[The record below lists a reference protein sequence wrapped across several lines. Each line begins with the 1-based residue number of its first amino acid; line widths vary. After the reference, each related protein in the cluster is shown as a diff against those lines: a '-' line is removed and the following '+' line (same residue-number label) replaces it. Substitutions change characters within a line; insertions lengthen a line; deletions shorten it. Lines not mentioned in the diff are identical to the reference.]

1 MLPALTLLVFLGAL
15 GAWSLTRPTPRTLL
29 LGGGILAATQITGSL
44 IALGLLGQLSRLPVI
59 AVNAAASLL
68 LIVLTRKSLLRAL
81 RELLAGLRDFGHML
95 RRTPALAVATAVLLL
110 AMLWTL
116 WLGLVLPP
124 TDWDGLAQ
132 NLPMAAFHVQN
143 GDIAPIETPY
153 RGIRAYPQGG
163 ALLLAYTMLLSG
175 SDTAVDLVQ
184 FPFWLMGTLA
194 VYALARELAASRAN
208 APAGALLFAAAP
220 VVMLQARTAYFDLE
234 VAAIALA
241 ALALLLDRQVGL
253 RPRAVVAGAAAGL
266 LAGLKYAGL
275 IYALVLLVLLVL
287 ALVVE
292 RIPRRTAGAAVAG
305 YLGAALVL
313 GGCWYAWNIAGYQ
326 NPLWPM
332 QLDLGGRTILPGVW
346 TSGTFYEGAAPEL
359 IAARPYLASL
369 IAVWREP
376 TARYAADVR
385 LGGLGPL
392 WLTLG
397 LPALLLFTG
406 QMVYRL
412 LRLQGALNARSP
424 EHPERSDRPGLAWLV
439 ERSRRGDRTN
449 PATGPDL
456 LVQGGLL
463 LFILVT
469 FLLTPA
475 NWHTRYVLAPVGAT
489 GACVAVM
496 LEQFARPLQAM
507 LRGLAAAFACLMLLV
522 VPVHGAGAPVDVIR
536 NVQLPPDWRRTAF
549 MADVPTMNDALRW
562 AEQNIPAGSPVLY
575 GWEGVILYPLFG
587 PGRQN
592 ELHYFGSG
600 VSGDFAVVRTGSAEA
615 AAALQDA
622 AWTQVFASGSYLVF
636 ARADHE

>member
-1 MLPALTLLVFLGAL
+1 VLPALTFLVLLGAT
-15 GAWSLTRPTPRTLL
+15 GAWSLTRPALRNLL
-29 LGGGILAATQITGSL
+29 LGGGILAAAQITGTL
-44 IALGLLGQLSRLPVI
+44 IVLGLLGQLSRLPVI
-59 AVNAAASLL
+59 SINAAISLL
-68 LIVLTRKSLLRAL
+68 LIALTRKSLLRAL
-81 RELLAGLRDFGHML
+81 RELLAGLRKFGQML
-95 RRTPALAVATAVLLL
+95 SRTPLLLAATAVLLL

-116 WLGLVLPP
+116 WLGYVLPP

-143 GDIAPIETPY
+143 GDITPIETPY

-163 ALLLAYTMLLSG
+163 ALLLAYTMLLSD

-184 FPFWLMGTLA
+184 FPFWLIGTLA
-194 VYALARELAASRAN
+194 VYALGRALAAGRAN
-208 APAGALLFAAAP
+208 ALAGALLFAAAP

-234 VAAIALA
+234 VAAVALA
-241 ALALLLDRQVGL
+241 ALALLLDGQVNPL
-253 RPRAVVAGAAAGL
+253 PRAFVAGAAAGL

-275 IYALVLLVLLVL
+275 IYAAILLALLVL
-287 ALVVE
+287 ALLDG
-292 RIPRRTAGAAVAG
+292 RTPRRQLTAGLASYV
-305 YLGAALVL
+305 GAALVL
-313 GGCWYAWNIAGYQ
+313 GGCWYIWNIAGYQ

-332 QLDLGGRTILPGVW
+332 QLDLGGHTILPGVW

-359 IAARPYLASL
+359 IAARPYLTSL

-376 TARYAADVR
+376 TARYAADIR

-392 WLTLG
+392 WFALG
-397 LPALLLFTG
+397 IPALLLFTG
-406 QMVYRL
+406 QAIRRL
-412 LRLQGALNARSP
+412 FHRQGASILSGGRGQPRSQSKDAFRAAAP
-424 EHPERSDRPGLAWLV
+424 S
-439 ERSRRGDRTN
+439 SM
-449 PATGPDL
+449 L
-456 LVQGGLL
+456 LLPQWSLL
-463 LFILVT
+463 LFILAT

-475 NWHTRYVLAPVGAT
+475 NWHTRYVLAPIGAT

-507 LRGLAAAFACLMLLV
+507 LRGLAAALACLMLLA
-522 VPVHGAGAPVDVIR
+522 VPVHGAGTAMDVIR
-536 NVQLPPDWRRTAF
+536 NMQLPPDLRRTVF
-549 MADVPTMNDALRW
+549 MDDIPAMQDALRW

-587 PGRQN
+587 VSRQN

-600 VSGDFAVVRTGSAEA
+600 IGGDFAVVRAGSIEA

-622 AWTQVFASGSYLVF
+622 RWTQVFAAGSYVVF

>member
-1 MLPALTLLVFLGAL
+1 MLPALTFLVVLGAT
-15 GAWSLTRPTPRTLL
+15 GAWSLTRPAPRTLL
-29 LGGGILAATQITGSL
+29 LGGGILAAAQITGSL

-59 AVNAAASLL
+59 AINAALSLL
-68 LIVLTRKSLLRAL
+68 LIVLTRKSLLRAT
-81 RELLAGLRDFGHML
+81 RELLAGLRDFGQML
-95 RRTPALAVATAVLLL
+95 RVTPALAIATAVLLL
-110 AMLWTL
+110 ALLWTL

-132 NLPMAAFHVQN
+132 NLPMAAFHIQN

-175 SDTAVDLVQ
+175 SDAAVDLAQ

-194 VYALARELAASRAN
+194 VYALARKLRASRAS
-208 APAGALLFAAAP
+208 ALAGALLFAAAP

-241 ALALLLDRQVGL
+241 ALALLLDQQVGL
-253 RPRAVVAGAAAGL
+253 RSRALVAGAAAGL
-266 LAGLKYAGL
+266 LAG
-275 IYALVLLVLLVL
+275 
-287 ALVVE
+287 
-292 RIPRRTAGAAVAG
+292 RIPRRTAGAAVAV

-359 IAARPYLASL
+359 IAARPYLSSL
-369 IAVWREP
+369 MTIWREP

-392 WLTLG
+392 WFALG

-406 QMVYRL
+406 QTVYRL

-439 ERSRRGDRTN
+439 ERSRRGDRTD
-449 PATGPDL
+449 PETGPDL

-463 LFILVT
+463 LFILAT

-475 NWHTRYVLAPVGAT
+475 NWHTRYVLAPIGAT
-489 GACVAVM
+489 GVCVAVM

-522 VPVHGAGAPVDVIR
+522 VPVHGAGAAVDVIR
-536 NVQLPPDWRRTAF
+536 NMQLPPDLRRTAL
-549 MADVPTMNDALRW
+549 MADVPAMNDALRW
-562 AEQNIPAGSPVLY
+562 AEQNIPAGSGVLY

-587 PGRQN
+587 ADRQN

-600 VSGDFAVVRTGSAEA
+600 ASGDFAVVRAGSTEA
-615 AAALQDA
+615 AAALKDTR
-622 AWTQVFASGSYLVF
+622 WTQVFASASYLVYV
-636 ARADHE
+636 RADHE

>member
-29 LGGGILAATQITGSL
+29 LGGGVLAATQITGSL
-44 IALGLLGQLSRLPVI
+44 VALGLLGQLSRLPVI

-68 LIVLTRKSLLRAL
+68 LIVLTRKSLLHALLTQRAS
-81 RELLAGLRDFGHML
+81 LRDFGHML
-95 RRTPALAVATAVLLL
+95 RVTPALAIATAVLLL

-116 WLGLVLPP
+116 FLGLVLPP

-175 SDTAVDLVQ
+175 SDTAVDLAQ

-194 VYALARELAASRAN
+194 VYALARTLAASRAN
-208 APAGALLFAAAP
+208 ALAGALLFAAAP

-241 ALALLLDRQVGL
+241 ALALLLDQQVGL
-253 RPRAVVAGAAAGL
+253 RSRAFVAGAAAGL
-266 LAGLKYAGL
+266 LADLKYAGL

-292 RIPRRTAGAAVAG
+292 RIPGRTAGAAVAV

-392 WLTLG
+392 WPALG

-406 QMVYRL
+406 QT
-412 LRLQGALNARSP
+412 LRRPTLLQGS
-424 EHPERSDRPGLAWLV
+424 
-439 ERSRRGDRTN
+439 
-449 PATGPDL
+449 
-456 LVQGGLL
+456 LL
-463 LFILVT
+463 LFILAT

-475 NWHTRYVLAPVGAT
+475 NWHTRYVLAPIGAT

-522 VPVHGAGAPVDVIR
+522 VPVHGTGAAVDVIR

-549 MADVPTMNDALRW
+549 MADVPAMNDALRW
-562 AEQNIPAGSPVLY
+562 AEQNIPAGSRVLY

-587 PGRQN
+587 ADRQN

-600 VSGDFAVVRTGSAEA
+600 ASGDFAVVRAGSAEA

>member
-1 MLPALTLLVFLGAL
+1 MLPALTFLVVLGAT
-15 GAWSLTRPTPRTLL
+15 GVWSLTRPAPRTLL
-29 LGGGILAATQITGSL
+29 LGGGILAAAQITGSL

-59 AVNAAASLL
+59 AVNAALSLL
-68 LIVLTRKSLLRAL
+68 LIALTRRSLLRAL
-81 RELLAGLRDFGHML
+81 RELLAGIRDFGQML
-95 RRTPALAVATAVLLL
+95 RVTPALAIATAVLLL
-110 AMLWTL
+110 ALLWTL

-132 NLPMAAFHVQN
+132 NLPMAAFHIQN
-143 GDIAPIETPY
+143 GDTAPIETPY

-194 VYALARELAASRAN
+194 VYALARTLAANRAN
-208 APAGALLFAAAP
+208 ALAGALLFAAAP

-253 RPRAVVAGAAAGL
+253 RSRALVAGAAAGL

-287 ALVVE
+287 SLLAG
-292 RIPRRTAGAAVAG
+292 RIPRRTAGAAVAV

-359 IAARPYLASL
+359 IAARPFLASL

-392 WLTLG
+392 WFALG

-406 QMVYRL
+406 QTMRRPTL
-412 LRLQGALNARSP
+412 LRGS
-424 EHPERSDRPGLAWLV
+424 
-439 ERSRRGDRTN
+439 
-449 PATGPDL
+449 
-456 LVQGGLL
+456 LL
-463 LFILVT
+463 LFILAT

-475 NWHTRYVLAPVGAT
+475 NWHTRYVLAPIGAT

-496 LEQFARPLQAM
+496 LEQFARPLQSM
-507 LRGLAAAFACLMLLV
+507 LRGLAAAFACLMLLTI
-522 VPVHGAGAPVDVIR
+522 PVHGAGAAVDVIR
-536 NVQLPPDWRRTAF
+536 NVQLPPDLRRTAF
-549 MADVPTMNDALRW
+549 MADVPAMNDALRW
-562 AEQNIPAGSPVLY
+562 AEQNIPAGSGVLY

-587 PGRQN
+587 ADRQN

-600 VSGDFAVVRTGSAEA
+600 VSGDFAVVRAGSAEA
-615 AAALQDA
+615 AAALEDTR
-622 AWTQVFASGSYLVF
+622 WTQVFASGSYLIY